1 MLVQFEKEKKK
12 YMGEQCA
19 LRLPLLKTHWFLSF
33 SLYVPFAERLACN
46 LVTAKWRYWE
56 RKPITF

>member
-1 MLVQFEKEKKK
+1 
-12 YMGEQCA
+12 MGEQCA
-19 LRLPLLKTHWFLSF
+19 LRLPLLKTHWLLTF
-33 SLYVPFAERLACN
+33 SLYVPFAERLACY